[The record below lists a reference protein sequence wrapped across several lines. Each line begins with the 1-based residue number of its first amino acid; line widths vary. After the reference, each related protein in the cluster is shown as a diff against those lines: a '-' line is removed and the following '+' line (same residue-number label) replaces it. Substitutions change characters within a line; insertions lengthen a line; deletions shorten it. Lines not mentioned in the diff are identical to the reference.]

1 MNWKSHL
8 VYDALWIAHPVLQ
21 FAVAAVMYWRK
32 QHRIFPIFFAYLGFQ
47 IAGFMIL
54 FPLHKWGEY
63 SHYFYGYWML
73 SAISV
78 VLGFRL
84 IQEIFEDVFRP
95 YHTLK
100 DLGTVLFKW
109 AALVMLLVAGV
120 VMASSPA
127 AGDPV
132 LQAIVTLQRCVR
144 VVQCGLILFLLIFS
158 KYLGVS
164 WRQQSFGIALG
175 FGSLAAVELTLV
187 ALHASAHL
195 SPVRSSLFNFAAYDV
210 VILIWLT
217 YGLIR
222 AQARVSAANVLMSQR
237 WEQGLTELQQPSS
250 SDSLIPIFEGMVD
263 RAFSR
268 TGGPQLLERKTTA
281 ASSVTPSSGT
291 HVALP
296 RQFASKS

>member
-21 FAVAAVMYWRK
+21 FTVAAVMYWRK
-32 QHRIFPIFFAYLGFQ
+32 QHRVFPVFFAYLGFQ

-54 FPLHKWGEY
+54 FPLHEWGEY
-63 SHYFYGYWML
+63 SQYFYSYWTL

-78 VLGFRL
+78 VLGFRV

-100 DLGTVLFKW
+100 DLGTVLFRW

-120 VMASSPA
+120 VMAASPA
-127 AGDPV
+127 AGDPI
-132 LQAIVTLQRCVR
+132 LQAIITLQRCVR

-158 KYLGVS
+158 RYLGVC

-187 ALHASAHL
+187 ALNVSAHL
-195 SPVRSSLFNFAAYDV
+195 TPHTSSFFNFAAYDA

-222 AQARVSAANVLMSQR
+222 AQARVNSANVLMSQR
-237 WEQGLTELQQPSS
+237 WEQGLTELQHPSS

-281 ASSVTPSSGT
+281 AARGNPPSGT

-296 RQFASKS
+296 RQFASKT

>member
-1 MNWKSHL
+1 MGRILTLFLWL
-8 VYDALWIAHPVLQ
+8 LDALRDQCRAGLQ
-21 FAVAAVMYWRK
+21 
-32 QHRIFPIFFAYLGFQ
+32 AYTRDLRRCVPS
-47 IAGFMIL
+47 L
-54 FPLHKWGEY
+54 
-63 SHYFYGYWML
+63 SH
-73 SAISV
+73 V
-78 VLGFRL
+78 
-84 IQEIFEDVFRP
+84 
-95 YHTLK
+95 K

-210 VILIWLT
+210 GILIWLT
-217 YGLIR
+217 YGLIS
-222 AQARVSAANVLMSQR
+222 AQARVVAADA
-237 WEQGLTELQQPSS
+237 P
-250 SDSLIPIFEGMVD
+250 
-263 RAFSR
+263 
-268 TGGPQLLERKTTA
+268 
-281 ASSVTPSSGT
+281 
-291 HVALP
+291 
-296 RQFASKS
+296 

>member
-21 FAVAAVMYWRK
+21 FAVVAVMYWRK

-175 FGSLAAVELTLV
+175 FGSLAAVLHCMP
-187 ALHASAHL
+187 ALI
-195 SPVRSSLFNFAAYDV
+195 Y
-210 VILIWLT
+210 
-217 YGLIR
+217 
-222 AQARVSAANVLMSQR
+222 
-237 WEQGLTELQQPSS
+237 
-250 SDSLIPIFEGMVD
+250 
-263 RAFSR
+263 
-268 TGGPQLLERKTTA
+268 PQ
-281 ASSVTPSSGT
+281 
-291 HVALP
+291 
-296 RQFASKS
+296 

>member
-1 MNWKSHL
+1 
-8 VYDALWIAHPVLQ
+8 
-21 FAVAAVMYWRK
+21 
-32 QHRIFPIFFAYLGFQ
+32 
-47 IAGFMIL
+47 
-54 FPLHKWGEY
+54 
-63 SHYFYGYWML
+63 
-73 SAISV
+73 
-78 VLGFRL
+78 
-84 IQEIFEDVFRP
+84 
-95 YHTLK
+95 
-100 DLGTVLFKW
+100 
-109 AALVMLLVAGV
+109 
-120 VMASSPA
+120 
-127 AGDPV
+127 
-132 LQAIVTLQRCVR
+132 
-144 VVQCGLILFLLIFS
+144 
-158 KYLGVS
+158 
-164 WRQQSFGIALG
+164 ALG

-237 WEQGLTELQQPSS
+237 WEQGLTELQHPSS

-263 RAFSR
+263 RA
-268 TGGPQLLERKTTA
+268 LLERKTTA

>member
-95 YHTLK
+95 YH
-100 DLGTVLFKW
+100 
-109 AALVMLLVAGV
+109 
-120 VMASSPA
+120 
-127 AGDPV
+127 
-132 LQAIVTLQRCVR
+132 
-144 VVQCGLILFLLIFS
+144 
-158 KYLGVS
+158 
-164 WRQQSFGIALG
+164 FGIALG

-237 WEQGLTELQQPSS
+237 WEQGLTELQHPSS

>member
-100 DLGTVLFKW
+100 DLGTVLFNW

-120 VMASSPA
+120 VVGSSS
-127 AGDPV
+127 AGGGPG
-132 LQAIVTLQRCVR
+132 LQAHVFFQRR
-144 VVQCGLILFLLIFS
+144 GSGGYGGLLLFLL
-158 KYLGVS
+158 
-164 WRQQSFGIALG
+164 
-175 FGSLAAVELTLV
+175 
-187 ALHASAHL
+187 
-195 SPVRSSLFNFAAYDV
+195 
-210 VILIWLT
+210 
-217 YGLIR
+217 
-222 AQARVSAANVLMSQR
+222 
-237 WEQGLTELQQPSS
+237 
-250 SDSLIPIFEGMVD
+250 
-263 RAFSR
+263 
-268 TGGPQLLERKTTA
+268 
-281 ASSVTPSSGT
+281 
-291 HVALP
+291 
-296 RQFASKS
+296 

>member
-95 YHTLK
+95 YQDRKSTRLN
-100 DLGTVLFKW
+100 
-109 AALVMLLVAGV
+109 
-120 VMASSPA
+120 SSH
-127 AGDPV
+127 
-132 LQAIVTLQRCVR
+132 QI
-144 VVQCGLILFLLIFS
+144 IS
-158 KYLGVS
+158 Y
-164 WRQQSFGIALG
+164 
-175 FGSLAAVELTLV
+175 AVFCL
-187 ALHASAHL
+187 
-195 SPVRSSLFNFAAYDV
+195 
-210 VILIWLT
+210 
-217 YGLIR
+217 
-222 AQARVSAANVLMSQR
+222 
-237 WEQGLTELQQPSS
+237 
-250 SDSLIPIFEGMVD
+250 
-263 RAFSR
+263 
-268 TGGPQLLERKTTA
+268 
-281 ASSVTPSSGT
+281 
-291 HVALP
+291 
-296 RQFASKS
+296 